1 MKVRNAMHEDVQ
13 WVSHDVTVTEV
24 AKIMRDQDI
33 GALPVCRDGKIAGM
47 ITDRDITIRVTAEG
61 EDPDN
66 VTAAEMMSPHVVW
79 CRTEEDL
86 EDAIHLMDQKQIR
99 RLPVIDDAKKMVGM
113 LSLGD
118 ISHAA
123 SRELSGEI
131 LHAVSAHHGTK
142 PPTKRKA
149 SATQPTTVADDQ

>member
-1 MKVRNAMHEDVQ
+1 MHDNVQ
-13 WVSHDVTVTEV
+13 WVSHDAKVTEV
-24 AKIMRDQDI
+24 AKLMRDEDI
-33 GALPVCRDGKIAGM
+33 GALPVCRDAKMVGI

-61 EDPDN
+61 EDPDD
-66 VTAAEMMSPHVVW
+66 VTAAEMMSSHVVW

-99 RLPVIDDAKKMVGM
+99 RLPVIDESKALVGM

-123 SRELSGEI
+123 SRALSGEI
-131 LHAVSAHHGTK
+131 LHAVSAHHGTHI
-142 PPTKRKA
+142 PENRDPH
-149 SATQPTTVADDQ
+149 ATQPAAVADDQ